1 MAVTA
6 STPRPNPSSSS
17 AAAAALTNISNSANT
32 LLNDMLSAP
41 LLFSD
46 PQPRNNTLF
55 EKDMKVVVPGPR
67 SPPPSFQSRHLN
79 IGPVVNGHNDVKPGA
94 GAGCISNGAVNG
106 NGTPSANGNGNG
118 IGAVKRKA
126 EEASSDEENSHE
138 DEQEGEGDAGPSTST
153 RAVNGSNSSSSLN
166 GRQTET
172 PDGKLA
178 SSVHTPIKNAT
189 ISTPTTKTP
198 QRDNTTVGSEIDL
211 SWPERLLTAKRASAA
226 GLYNPSMACY
236 ANATL
241 QVLLHTPPVLRIALA
256 HNEATCLR
264 KKKNLF
270 CMLCH
275 LNDMAAG
282 DHWSGNRKRY
292 APSVHKE
299 LRYIKKG
306 FSKNRQEDTHEF
318 FRFVTDG
325 LQNTA
330 LAGMGPMKDIPE
342 KVKHASWV
350 YKVWGGRVRSRVV
363 CSRCN
368 KPSDTFDWF
377 LDLSLDVNKGGKKS
391 IGGMMAGF
399 TREDKLEGDNKYHCD
414 NCKAKANA
422 TKSFKIEQ
430 APPILTL
437 HLKRFNVTYNMHS
450 GRARAEKF
458 NGFIEFGEYL
468 DIAPYMVD
476 PKAGGAKYR
485 LFGVTCH
492 RGAELRFG
500 HYTSFVK
507 GPQGQW
513 FHADDDEVNPVS
525 LRQVLGEK
533 TAYLLSYVRIPD
545 GQVPI
550 PSKALNGVANGHAVN
565 GDSPAVNGKPP
576 KRPRSSD
583 GSDDSDEEEE
593 EEERHTTHLVPKRKT
608 MIGPQ
613 QPMTLRKATPPSV
626 SKPLP
631 SQAHSHDDEEE
642 DDEDNALPPAVPKF
656 GSQMKS
662 TKTKLWQPTPIAP
675 GKFYGHANGTGTG
688 TGAGVGPKSPIS
700 RPNAPTPLSPMPSS
714 SSRSHS
720 HSKHGGLS
728 KKQRKKLDKAEKR
741 KRSQGLGG
749 SASPYFASNK
759 MSFSLG
765 HRSGGGKSKNREKGV
780 TGRMQ
785 RKGL

>member
-1 MAVTA
+1 MAATA
-6 STPRPNPSSSS
+6 SLSRPI
-17 AAAAALTNISNSANT
+17 AAASASALTTISNSANT

-41 LLFSD
+41 LRFSD
-46 PQPRNNTLF
+46 PLPRNNSIF

-67 SPPPSFQSRHLN
+67 SPPPSFKRGL
-79 IGPVVNGHNDVKPGA
+79 PNGIKNGRREVENGA
-94 GAGCISNGAVNG
+94 GANVNG
-106 NGTPSANGNGNG
+106 SSTSKEPGLQAGPPT
-118 IGAVKRKA
+118 KRKA
-126 EEASSDEENSHE
+126 EESSSDEESE
-138 DEQEGEGDAGPSTST
+138 DEEAEGDADPSSSTSAST
-153 RAVNGSNSSSSLN
+153 KAAVNGSSSRVDRTQTPNGKSS
-166 GRQTET
+166 ESVVT
-172 PDGKLA
+172 PSNAATTPA
-178 SSVHTPIKNAT
+178 ST
-189 ISTPTTKTP
+189 STSNNNKTP
-198 QRDNTTVGSEIDL
+198 QRDSGSRAIATTGESVDL
-211 SWPERLLTAKRASAA
+211 TWPDSLVSAKRASAA

-256 HNEATCLR
+256 HNQDTCLR
-264 KKKNLF
+264 GRKNLF
-270 CMLCH
+270 CMLCD
-275 LNDMAAG
+275 LREMAAG
-282 DHWSGNRKRY
+282 DHWSGKKDRY
-292 APSVHKE
+292 APPVHPH

-330 LAGMGPMKDIPE
+330 LAGLGPAKDIPE

-350 YKVWGGRVRSRVV
+350 YKTWGGRVRSRVV

-476 PKAGGAKYR
+476 PKSGGARYR

-500 HYTSFVK
+500 HYTSYVK

-513 FHADDDEVNPVS
+513 FHADDDDVSPVS
-525 LRQVLGEK
+525 LRQVLSEK
-533 TAYLLSYVRIPD
+533 TAYLLSYIRIPD
-545 GQVPI
+545 GQTPT
-550 PSKALNGVANGHAVN
+550 PSKLSNGVASGQVANGVSPSQN
-565 GDSPAVNGKPP
+565 GRAS
-576 KRPRSSD
+576 KRSRSSD
-583 GSDDSDEEEE
+583 SDDSDEEAEE
-593 EEERHTTHLVPKRKT
+593 EPPTTQLVPKRKAI
-608 MIGPQ
+608 IGPQ
-613 QPMTLRKATPPSV
+613 QPMTIRKATPPSITR
-626 SKPLP
+626 PTPTRRP
-631 SQAHSHDDEEE
+631 SDESDEEQDEEAEEEE
-642 DDEDNALPPAVPKF
+642 DDSLPPAIPKF

-662 TKTKLWQPTPIAP
+662 SKTKLWQPTPIAP
-675 GKFYGHANGTGTG
+675 GKFYGLANGA
-688 TGAGVGPKSPIS
+688 GAKSPIS
-700 RPNAPTPLSPMPSS
+700 RPHAPTPLSPATSS
-714 SSRSHS
+714 AGHSHS
-720 HSKHGGLS
+720 HGHGLGRGERLS
-728 KKQRKKLDKAEKR
+728 KKQMKKLAKAEKR

-749 SASPYFASNK
+749 AASPFLASNK
-759 MSFSLG
+759 MSASLS
-765 HRSGGGKSKNREKGV
+765 RGGGIGKSKNRERGV
-780 TGRMQ
+780 MSRMQ